1 MNVIVSFWG
10 SIPPPT
16 FRLRLSKDISLNLDP
31 ITGSNKQP
39 DPLPPTK
46 SSDKNLSNPK
56 SCGSTKTCL
65 TLPITT
71 GSTLAPVPVGI
82 PIFWSLAISSIV
94 NCGGFTT
101 SYPLPPLRT
110 SNSSTGP

>member
-71 GSTLAPVPVGI
+71 GSTFAPDPRGRPDPVC
-82 PIFWSLAISSIV
+82 AISSTV